1 MHLLVRWTT
10 VIPSFLE
17 YPKTLQ
23 RMLQLVLCSWWGN
36 QIAYHYY
43 DQTQYCCHINW
54 QQTRFITRCVWQID
68 SVKLVV
74 PVTCRSSRIS
84 SSGYTA
90 LTLYHLLL
98 QWHRYFLRSRRSLNY
113 YCFSHLFFQLLL
125 IYFCNLPI
133 ISVPCSCNCYFNWNC
148 ETDLFLL
155 NNNKS
160 NNNNNNIFTKLSI
173 QLKQHKRVRDRI
185 GFVGDSKVSASVS
198 MTPASIVLDS
208 WLPCRQNGEV
218 SATVTVRQI
227 RNNAQCMQKCAKQ
240 ISNVQ

>member
-113 YCFSHLFFQLLL
+113 YCFSHLFSN
-125 IYFCNLPI
+125 YFWFI
-133 ISVPCSCNCYFNWNC
+133 
-148 ETDLFLL
+148 
-155 NNNKS
+155 
-160 NNNNNNIFTKLSI
+160 
-173 QLKQHKRVRDRI
+173 
-185 GFVGDSKVSASVS
+185 
-198 MTPASIVLDS
+198 
-208 WLPCRQNGEV
+208 
-218 SATVTVRQI
+218 SATYQLSLYRVPVIVILTETVRLI
-227 RNNAQCMQKCAKQ
+227 CFC
-240 ISNVQ
+240 